1 MAATGTNAIPLGTR
15 TDTNRYAAQRFLR
28 EERRTLMQNQDT
40 EYEAARAIDLA
51 HNEQQEAH
59 ETLIASADYR
69 HPVDHALVRSARLA
83 RLSGDS

>member
-1 MAATGTNAIPLGTR
+1 MAHVTLLLGSSHSPISL
-15 TDTNRYAAQRFLR
+15 DLSNSNAAQRFLR

-83 RLSGDS
+83 RLS

>member
-1 MAATGTNAIPLGTR
+1 MPVHRSTRTGTNI
-15 TDTNRYAAQRFLR
+15 NAAQRFMR
-28 EERRTLMQNQDT
+28 EERHTLMQNQDT

-51 HNEQQEAH
+51 RNEQQEAR
-59 ETLIASADYR
+59 ETLLASADYR

>member
-1 MAATGTNAIPLGTR
+1 
-15 TDTNRYAAQRFLR
+15 
-28 EERRTLMQNQDT
+28 MQHQDT

-51 HNEQQEAH
+51 HNVQQEAH

-83 RLSGDS
+83 RLS